1 MSTINDRVLKG
12 ISWSQTS
19 TLARVLFM
27 TGFLLVFAAIGLS
40 ISQRWDVRINSTESL
55 KGVVFV
61 FDKQDRRPAR
71 GELIEFYAPP
81 NPYIASKYVLGK
93 RVVGMPGDV
102 VEFRGRDV
110 VINGHYIHTAKTVS
124 LRGDKL
130 DILKNGG
137 PFIINSGYYY
147 VAGEHKDSFDSR
159 YSVFG
164 LIPQSAVIGTGRSV
178 F

>member
-1 MSTINDRVLKG
+1 MTTMNDRALRG

-19 TLARVLFM
+19 ILARVLFM
-27 TGFLLVFAAIGLS
+27 SGFLLVFAAIGLS
-40 ISQRWDVRINSTESL
+40 ITQRWDVRINSTESL

-61 FDKQDRRPAR
+61 FDKQDRRPSR
-71 GELIEFYAPP
+71 GELIEFNAPA

-110 VINGHYIHTAKTVS
+110 LINGHFIHTAKTMS

-130 DILKNGG
+130 DLLKNGE

-164 LIPQSAVIGTGRSV
+164 LIPHSAVLGTGRSV